1 MSDVRFGDGLG
12 AGFLEDLLTEDLG
25 PRRRALL
32 EHPLWTGVLAGTV
45 TRAQLAR
52 FAVQDAWLIRQIAWL
67 DGTLIARAPTLEA
80 ADLLVAKLTP
90 KSGALDGLVAFGEA
104 FGATRAEIEAPV
116 PIAGCAAL
124 TSLFVYQLMRGTF
137 AEAFATLAAS
147 ETIFIEICGRI
158 EAPLRDHYG
167 LSPEALAFV
176 SFHDLLDPI
185 GRSGGALL
193 SRLVRTEQERSAVTE
208 AVALLYDTE
217 KLFYDAIVG

>member
-12 AGFLEDLLTEDLG
+12 AGFAAELLTEDLTA
-25 PRRRALL
+25 RRRALL
-32 EHPLWTGVLAGTV
+32 EHPLWTGVQAGTV

-67 DGTLIARAPTLEA
+67 DGTLIARAPNPEV

-90 KSGALDGLVAFGEA
+90 KSGALDGLTAFGEA
-104 FGATRAEIEAPV
+104 FGATRAEIEDPA

-147 ETIFIEICGRI
+147 ETVFIEICGRI
-158 EAPLRDHYG
+158 EGPLRDRYG
-167 LSPEALAFV
+167 LNPKALVFV
-176 SFHDLLDPI
+176 SFHDALDPI
-185 GRSGGALL
+185 GREGAALL
-193 SRLVRTEQERSAVTE
+193 ARLVRTDDERRAVTA
-208 AVALLYDTE
+208 AVGLLYDTE
-217 KLFYDAIVG
+217 KLFYDAVIA